1 MFESL
6 SDKLEGAFKKLAGQ
20 ATINEINI
28 GIAMRDIKR
37 ALLGADVNY
46 KVVKKLVEDIR
57 EKALGEGGYQER
69 FAGTDDC

>member
-57 EKALGEGGYQER
+57 EKHSAKGLSR
-69 FAGTDDC
+69 AFRRHR